1 MSAVREERYVDL
13 KKLCDK
19 VAPDMFEILSWIL
32 MMNIDLV
39 PEEDIEIN
47 PNLQFS
53 YLLMNDK
60 SAEAKELG
68 KKMAD
73 STNPV
78 SKYYK
83 QLFELDPKLEKTK
96 QIADSFFALA
106 KRRLEIIERLGI
118 RQV

>member
-19 VAPDMFEILSWIL
+19 IAPDMFETLSWIL

-39 PEEDIEIN
+39 PEEDIDIN

-53 YLLMNDK
+53 HLLMIDK
-60 SAEAKELG
+60 LTEAKELG
-68 KKMAD
+68 KKMSD

-78 SKYYK
+78 SKHYK

-96 QIADSFFALA
+96 QIADGFFALA
-106 KRRLEIIERLGI
+106 KRRLEIIKRLGI
-118 RQV
+118 RQD

>member
-19 VAPDMFEILSWIL
+19 IAPEMFETLSWIL
-32 MMNIDLV
+32 LMNMDLV
-39 PEEDIEIN
+39 PKDDIDIN

-53 YLLMNDK
+53 HLMMIDEF
-60 SAEAKELG
+60 AEAKELG
-68 KKMAD
+68 KKVAD
-73 STNPV
+73 STNPI
-78 SKYYK
+78 SKHYK
-83 QLFELDPKLEKTK
+83 QMFELDPKLEKTK
-96 QIADSFFALA
+96 QIAESFFALA

>member
-19 VAPDMFEILSWIL
+19 IAPDMFETLSWIL

-39 PEEDIEIN
+39 PEEDIDIN

-53 YLLMNDK
+53 HLLMIDK
-60 SAEAKELG
+60 LTEAKELG
-68 KKMAD
+68 KKMSD

-78 SKYYK
+78 SKHYK

-96 QIADSFFALA
+96 QIADGFFALA

-118 RQV
+118 RKD

>member
-19 VAPDMFEILSWIL
+19 IAPEIFETLSWIL

-39 PEEDIEIN
+39 PKDDIDIN

-53 YLLMNDK
+53 HLLMIDK
-60 SAEAKELG
+60 STEAKELG

-96 QIADSFFALA
+96 QIADGFFALA